1 MKINNIMKQAQAMQ
15 NKMMQIQSQLE
26 NEHVEAS
33 VGGGMVKATFNGQGE
48 IVSITL
54 DPEIINPD
62 DKDMLEDLIISA
74 VREGQSKARDLM
86 SMRMSAVTGG
96 LGGLIPGM

>member
-15 NKMMQIQSQLE
+15 SKMMQIQSDLE
-26 NEHVEAS
+26 NEKVEAS
-33 VGGGMVKATFNGQGE
+33 VGGGMVKATFNGQGDMLG
-48 IVSITL
+48 ITL

-62 DKDMLEDLIISA
+62 DKDMLEDLILSA
-74 VREGQSKARDLM
+74 VREGQKKARDLM

>member
-15 NKMMQIQSQLE
+15 NKMIQIQSELE
-26 NEHVEAS
+26 NERVEAS
-33 VGGGMVKATFNGQGE
+33 VGGGMVKAAFNGQGD
-48 IVSITL
+48 IVSISL

-62 DKDMLEDLIISA
+62 DKDMLEDLILSA
-74 VREGQSKARDLM
+74 VREGQNKARELM
-86 SMRMSAVTGG
+86 SARMSAVTGG

>member
-15 NKMMQIQSQLE
+15 SKMMQIQSQLE

-33 VGGGMVKATFNGQGE
+33 VGGGMVKATFNGQGD
-48 IVSITL
+48 IVSITI

-62 DKDMLEDLIISA
+62 DKDMLEDLILSA

-86 SMRMSAVTGG
+86 STRMSAVTGG

>member
-15 NKMMQIQSQLE
+15 SKMMQIQSQLE

-33 VGGGMVKATFNGQGE
+33 VGGGMVKATFNGQGD

-62 DKDMLEDLIISA
+62 DKDMLEDLILSA

-86 SMRMSAVTGG
+86 STRMNALTGG